1 VKLSVIMPVFNEEQT
16 IGEVIERV
24 FAVDDARRQLVSD
37 ARRERPLRRP
47 PHGHGNRVQGVAL
60 AGRRIREVP
69 IGYQPR
75 RKEEGKKTGGSTGWT
90 LCTCSFGAGSKGKIR
105 FGYAIGVG
113 RGIREAVEDLC
124 VRV

>member
-1 VKLSVIMPVFNEEQT
+1 VKLSVIVPVFNEEQT
-16 IGEVIERV
+16 SGAVIERV

-60 AGRRIREVP
+60 AGRRICEAP

-75 RKEEGKKTGGSTGWT
+75 RKDKGKKIRWVDG
-90 LCTCSFGAGSKGKIR
+90 LDALYVLFRCRLNRGK
-105 FGYAIGVG
+105 
-113 RGIREAVEDLC
+113 
-124 VRV
+124 